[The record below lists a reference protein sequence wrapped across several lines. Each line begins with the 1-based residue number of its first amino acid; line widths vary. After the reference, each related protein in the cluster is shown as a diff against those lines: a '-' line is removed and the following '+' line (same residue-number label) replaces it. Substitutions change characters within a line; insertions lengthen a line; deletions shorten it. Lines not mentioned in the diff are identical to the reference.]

1 MIHLMKFLYRHL
13 KGHRLLVLL
22 AVFVTIAEVF
32 AAIAIALPLKFM
44 TSKVQNPANDPTC
57 TLPFLQ
63 PVA

>member
-1 MIHLMKFLYRHL
+1 MIHLITFLHRNL

-32 AAIAIALPLKFM
+32 AAIAIAFPLKCM
-44 TSKVQNPANDPTC
+44 TSKVHNPGNDPTC
-57 TLPFLQ
+57 TLPCLH

>member
-1 MIHLMKFLYRHL
+1 MIHLITFLYRHL
-13 KGHRLLVLL
+13 KGHRMLVLL
-22 AVFVTIAEVF
+22 AVSVTIAEVF

-44 TSKVQNPANDPTC
+44 TSKVQNPGNDPTC